1 MSHRAEL
8 CRRGFSTK
16 GEARAWHD
24 QTTLEF
30 SKNPSSFA
38 KEEKILFDELLDKYV
53 SIHLPT
59 ISSISRMR
67 YQVEI
72 IYRIKPFFQYRK
84 LESIT
89 PMVIEA
95 YRASIMKK
103 LSMKS

>member
-1 MSHRAEL
+1 MSIYKRKNTWRAEVWIDSK
-8 CRRGFSTK
+8 RIVTKRGFSTK

-59 ISSISRMR
+59 ISSISRD
-67 YQVEI
+67 V
-72 IYRIKPFFQYRK
+72 
-84 LESIT
+84 
-89 PMVIEA
+89 
-95 YRASIMKK
+95 RAVWA
-103 LSMKS
+103 